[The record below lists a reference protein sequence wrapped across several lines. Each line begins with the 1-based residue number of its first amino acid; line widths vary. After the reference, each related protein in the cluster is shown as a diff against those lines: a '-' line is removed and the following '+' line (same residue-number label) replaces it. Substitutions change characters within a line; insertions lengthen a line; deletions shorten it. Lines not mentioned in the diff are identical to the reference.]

1 MFYFLELKCLLAAEL
16 VARSKIGSIVT
27 AYSYSKVHSSYSK
40 EDFAV

>member
-27 AYSYSKVHSSYSK
+27 AFQVHSSYSK